1 MAISNTNDEGKSLSF
16 GSSRVLVAVITVITL
31 VISGNLSVVGFTP
44 TTSVL
49 AQEGSNNTTLK
60 VTPDNNEN
68 TNFSSASGIELS
80 PQPVFE
86 ELVKVVSQNL
96 INQTSR
102 NQTYNQIIFSG
113 NGTLT
118 LPNTTETIG
127 TTSNGIVIIALTTNT
142 FGGKEILT
150 TADGNENATV
160 IFSGIVKYNNQ
171 DDTSRGISTALV
183 NTNSTGKLLPLDG
196 MIMASQEEIQPDGS
210 TIIKHWEWQN
220 NLT

>member
-1 MAISNTNDEGKSLSF
+1 MAISNTNEEGKSLSF
-16 GSSRVLVAVITVITL
+16 DSSRVLVAVITVITL
-31 VISGNLSVVGFTP
+31 LISGNLSVVGFTP

-49 AQEGSNNTTLK
+49 AQEGSNNTTPK

-68 TNFSSASGIELS
+68 MNFSSASGIKLS

-160 IFSGIVKYNNQ
+160 IFSGIVKYNDQ

>member
-1 MAISNTNDEGKSLSF
+1 MAISNTNEEGKSLSF

-49 AQEGSNNTTLK
+49 AQEGSNNTTPK
-60 VTPDNNEN
+60 VTPDKNEN

-171 DDTSRGISTALV
+171 DDTGRGISTALV

>member
-1 MAISNTNDEGKSLSF
+1 MAISNTNEKGKSLSF
-16 GSSRVLVAVITVITL
+16 DSSRVLVAVITVITL
-31 VISGNLSVVGFTP
+31 LISGNLSVVGLTP

-49 AQEGSNNTTLK
+49 AQEGSNNTTPK

-80 PQPVFE
+80 PQPIFE
-86 ELVKVVSQNL
+86 ELVKVVNQNL

-150 TADGNENATV
+150 TADGNENASV
-160 IFSGIVKYNNQ
+160 IFSGIVKYNTQ
-171 DDTSRGISTALV
+171 DDTGRGISTALV